1 MRQKYRQGGRYGQT
15 VPLLL
20 PPNLQTL
27 GTLPFS
33 AQHFAELDAWLA
45 QDGWPPDRMDVAMLE
60 GYLAALLAWPI
71 KLSPGAWLP
80 QIWGIRGW
88 KVAAKIATEEKY
100 NRFIELVMGM
110 LQDLERRL
118 LTSPPVQTAVLAEG
132 TPYLSGRYFAGA
144 AWATGFMIALHE
156 NSTGLGT
163 RSAGVRT
170 AVEDIARHASRRSSE
185 SSELPPVATELK
197 RALMVIL
204 AERSYGPVERVPLN
218 KATLLRSTSTPAER
232 RQRRSA

>member
-20 PPNLQTL
+20 PPNLQAL

-33 AQHFAELDAWLA
+33 AEHFAELDAWLA
-45 QDGWPPDRMDVAMLE
+45 EEGWPPERMDVAMLE
-60 GYLAALLAWPI
+60 GYLAALLVWPI

-110 LQDLERRL
+110 LQDLERRFL
-118 LTSPPVQTAVLAEG
+118 ASPPVQTAVLAEG
-132 TPYLSGRYFAGA
+132 TPYLSGKYFVGA
-144 AWATGFMIALHE
+144 AWATGFMIGLHE
-156 NSTGLGT
+156 NSAGLGM
-163 RSAGVRT
+163 RSAAVRT
-170 AVEDIARHASRRSSE
+170 AVEDIAHHASRRSSAPGA
-185 SSELPPVATELK
+185 LPPVAA
-197 RALMVIL
+197 ALMSALRVIL

-218 KATLLRSTSTPAER
+218 KATLLHPVNATTEGRQ
-232 RQRRSA
+232 QRRA